1 MPDHV
6 YDVTLRWS
14 GTTSGGYR
22 AYSRNHV
29 VGPAGLETEVTA
41 DPAFLGD
48 PSRLNPEQL
57 LVMAASSCQLLSFL
71 AVAANGG
78 VEVLD
83 YTDEATGT
91 MSKRDRPM
99 RITTIT
105 LRPRVTVAA
114 GTDPAEVVRL
124 LERGHEECFIARSVT
139 SQIVLDPTV
148 VVLDGEA

>member
-6 YDVTLRWS
+6 YDVTLRWN
-14 GTTSGGYR
+14 GTTADGYCS
-22 AYSRNHV
+22 YSRNHL

-71 AVAANGG
+71 AVAANAGI
-78 VEVLD
+78 EVLD
-83 YTDEATGT
+83 YTDDARGT
-91 MSKRDRPM
+91 MSKRDQPM

-148 VVLDGEA
+148 VVLDG